1 MNGWLVFTYILM
13 LKLNFNCRD
22 TLRVLI
28 LSKAKWSHIY
38 WHWRK
43 PVHSASDN
51 TERTSIPYYHA
62 SSLRQRGERERER
75 ERERDREREG
85 GGKRVA
91 QQHLGRLDIISG
103 GGRTQVR
110 YRSTKELND
119 HHGNNSISISTSSS
133 SSRETLMPV
142 STLRPAPALNTHS
155 LPLNLM
161 T

>member
-1 MNGWLVFTYILM
+1 M
-13 LKLNFNCRD
+13 LKLNFKRRD
-22 TLRVLI
+22 TLKVLI

-51 TERTSIPYYHA
+51 TEHTSIPYYHA

-75 ERERDREREG
+75 ERERRERERERESEREREG
-85 GGKRVA
+85 GGGKQVA

-133 SSRETLMPV
+133 SSREPLMPV

>member
-1 MNGWLVFTYILM
+1 MNGCLVFTYILM

-28 LSKAKWSHIY
+28 LSKAKLSHIY
-38 WHWRK
+38 WHWCK
-43 PVHSASDN
+43 PVHSDN

-62 SSLRQRGERERER
+62 SSLRQRGERERAR
-75 ERERDREREG
+75 EGEGGGG

-103 GGRTQVR
+103 GGRTQVC

-133 SSRETLMPV
+133 SSREPLMPV

>member
-1 MNGWLVFTYILM
+1 MNGCLVFTYILM
-13 LKLNFNCRD
+13 LKLNFKCRD

-28 LSKAKWSHIY
+28 LSKAKLSHIY

-62 SSLRQRGERERER
+62 SSLRQRGERESE
-75 ERERDREREG
+75 REREG

-133 SSRETLMPV
+133 SSREPLMPV
-142 STLRPAPALNTHS
+142 STLRPAHALNTHS